1 MSDTTKKLIVLLVVL
16 AFILSMAVQFFLAL
30 KGG

>member
-16 AFILSMAVQFFLAL
+16 AFILSMAVQLFLAL